1 MNKRKSRG
9 ERERE
14 RDLGGGEEI
23 NNIYML
29 WYIVAYIFSLNIII
43 LKKIWGWIWI
53 IKIK

>member
-9 ERERE
+9 ERERERERE

-29 WYIVAYIFSLNIII
+29 
-43 LKKIWGWIWI
+43 
-53 IKIK
+53 

>member
-9 ERERE
+9 ERE